1 MSNFY
6 KVSYLIL
13 PLFLGIFLLFGYPAM
28 VNAGCCKHG
37 LSNSTCDTVTD
48 DSSCQG
54 GTNYYSSG
62 DCSSFQGCP
71 GYSANSG
78 ASQPSGSGGTAGKQK
93 LPNPLDPQDKGITI
107 YDIPGRVIKALLGL
121 TGAIAL
127 VMFIYG
133 GFLMMFSGGNPSTVK
148 KGKDTLVM
156 AVLGL
161 VVIFASYAIV
171 NFIITSIT
179 K

>member
-1 MSNFY
+1 ML
-6 KVSYLIL
+6 KLRKIPYLIL
-13 PLFLGIFLLFGYPAM
+13 LLCLLTSVFLLLGNPSRVFADACSDRSGVCMDVSECTPAKADPPGTP
-28 VNAGCCKHG
+28 VQPIAGLCAGPANIQCCVF
-37 LSNSTCDTVTD
+37 TAD
-48 DSSCQG
+48 
-54 GTNYYSSG
+54 
-62 DCSSFQGCP
+62 
-71 GYSANSG
+71 A
-78 ASQPSGSGGTAGKQK
+78 GSGGGSAGAQK
-93 LPNPLDPQDKGITI
+93 LPNPLGTTSV
-107 YDIPGRVIKALLGL
+107 YDILGRVIKAALGL

-133 GFLMMFSGGNPSTVK
+133 GFLMMFSGGNPSAVK